1 MLKVNNLFLRYTR
14 EFYAL
19 YNINIDIADN
29 EKVAFVGH
37 DESGKTSLIRIF
49 AKLEKMTKGEVF
61 IKEIPL
67 EKLNYKTDISAG
79 YVPACPVF
87 LEKKS
92 VYENFKYI
100 LKGWGYSDSE
110 MEAKINETIIEYSLE
125 KIKDTK
131 LKDLSLEEKYVLSL
145 IRLTFRELEFLMV
158 DNIFGRWELM
168 QDIQNGGQ
176 QSFWDE
182 DIDNGII
189 DESEIELKVM
199 EHLSR
204 FTIFTRMNPIMADF
218 YCTHGVIC
226 PSKTVKEIYK
236 KLEKSKKLEVRRT
249 PSTTATGRASTFFA
263 DEKKQITELRWRG

>member
-29 EKVAFVGH
+29 EKVAFVGQ

-61 IKEIPL
+61 IKDIPL

-79 YVPACPVF
+79 YVPASPVF

-92 VYENFKYI
+92 VYENFRYI
-100 LKGWGYSDSE
+100 LKAWGYSDNE
-110 MEAKINETIIEYSLE
+110 IEAKINETIIEYSLE

-131 LKDLSLEEKYVLSL
+131 IKDLSMEEKYVLSL

-158 DNIFGRWELM
+158 DNIF
-168 QDIQNGGQ
+168 D
-176 QSFWDE
+176 
-182 DIDNGII
+182 
-189 DESEIELKVM
+189 
-199 EHLSR
+199 HLSQTT
-204 FTIFTRMNPIMADF
+204 FEV
-218 YCTHGVIC
+218 VI
-226 PSKTVKEIYK
+226 SLIK
-236 KLEKSKKLEVRRT
+236 KLATKK
-249 PSTTATGRASTFFA
+249 TTLIVATTREEIANKLCKRKIYFKHGSIV
-263 DEKKQITELRWRG
+263 DSLDKD

>member
-158 DNIFGRWELM
+158 DNIF
-168 QDIQNGGQ
+168 
-176 QSFWDE
+176 
-182 DIDNGII
+182 DN
-189 DESEIELKVM
+189 L
-199 EHLSR
+199 
-204 FTIFTRMNPIMADF
+204 TQT
-218 YCTHGVIC
+218 T
-226 PSKTVKEIYK
+226 
-236 KLEKSKKLEVRRT
+236 LEVVLSLIKAL
-249 PSTTATGRASTFFA
+249 STKKTTLIVATTREEIASKLCKRKIYFKHGSIV
-263 DEKKQITELRWRG
+263 DSLDKD